1 MKTFASKLL
10 IMLSCF
16 AFLGNFLPWCDS
28 PKKENS
34 DKEILSI
41 MQNYAQ
47 AISGEVS
54 EVSTGTFD
62 WYNSSEY
69 EAYDGRDPY
78 TITGYSFVA
87 SGVTERPNTEE
98 YFDGWTINYLWDG
111 FRSSS
116 TEIIKDRFLCIYDS
130 YLEQDIPEELIF
142 GYSDDPTDEENERIE
157 QLWEEFYAKAT
168 YAMEVSCGEIPEQA
182 ILLRDFDYD
191 LYGIKNFDDGTIRGG
206 NLYLFENEMKKD
218 DLYFDHVVSE
228 ENSISLRNYKGEVG
242 SIDTKSCIDKNQKKH
257 DYTFKFYWDNNGI
270 VNFYEWCADKV
281 ESDFRVTEQGM
292 IDTLIK
298 KTGYKYQGNE
308 NHKRVSYYI
317 DSVMKNYVTI
327 TIYDLDQDGYDAFN
341 LLMEKT
347 PQGRKTLFEWTW
359 YSIDPDTC
367 EELFQHDHEITEF
380 SFLLTCPRG

>member
-16 AFLGNFLPWCDS
+16 AFLWTFLPWCDS

-34 DKEILSI
+34 DKEIFAI
-41 MQNYAQ
+41 VQHYAQ

-308 NHKRVSYYI
+308 NHKRVVYYV